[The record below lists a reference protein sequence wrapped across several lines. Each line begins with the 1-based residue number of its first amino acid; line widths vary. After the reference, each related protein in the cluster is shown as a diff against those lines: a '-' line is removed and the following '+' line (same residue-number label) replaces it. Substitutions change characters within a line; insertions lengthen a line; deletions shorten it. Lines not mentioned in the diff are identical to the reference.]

1 MILAWEDQCTKNLR
15 SGCNG
20 SGVRV
25 GFEGEYGMRY
35 MTALAEPSN
44 AHWVFDRYFRA
55 VRKMEKVGLSYVNC
69 LS

>member
-35 MTALAEPSN
+35 MTAMAEPSN
-44 AHWVFDRYFRA
+44 VCWVCDRYFRA
-55 VRKMEKVGLSYVNC
+55 GRKMEKAGLGYVNC